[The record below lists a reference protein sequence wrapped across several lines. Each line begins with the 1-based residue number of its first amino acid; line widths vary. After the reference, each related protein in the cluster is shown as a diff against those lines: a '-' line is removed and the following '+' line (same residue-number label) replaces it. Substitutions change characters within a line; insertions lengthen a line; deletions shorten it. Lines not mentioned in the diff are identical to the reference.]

1 MKDDD
6 PNYRQVPR
14 RNSGIPE
21 YENVKRIKWKKKKDE
36 ETCFRLHVSKKLNS
50 FSICRVRA
58 KSTGRQFQ
66 D

>member
-1 MKDDD
+1 M
-6 PNYRQVPR
+6 
-14 RNSGIPE
+14 
-21 YENVKRIKWKKKKDE
+21 KRIKWKKKKDE